1 MPESLIYLRRV
12 GRRRTLNN
20 LPVWFPLLR
29 HSLGIE
35 RLGLVADRK
44 RKLLRSLSVT
54 KPNISIPKPGHRP
67 SDITMEGRERGAKE
81 GGQSGSPLFIL
92 GRFVNAV
99 VISHAADLLD
109 TTSQSHTPLEGRDG
123 RTLRVWAQKK
133 ISQPVNNAIPSF
145 QMGRP
150 PAVNHHCSGIIR
162 DKCVKVRQQT
172 DDATRHVLK
181 LH

>member
-54 KPNISIPKPGHRP
+54 KPNRSIPKPGHRP
-67 SDITMEGRERGAKE
+67 SDITMEGREGGAKE

-109 TTSQSHTPLEGRDG
+109 TTSQSHTHRWKGETDGLSGYGHRKRFPSLLTKQSHHFRCGGR
-123 RTLRVWAQKK
+123 
-133 ISQPVNNAIPSF
+133 QPSLWRNN
-145 QMGRP
+145 QR
-150 PAVNHHCSGIIR
+150 
-162 DKCVKVRQQT
+162 
-172 DDATRHVLK
+172 
-181 LH
+181 

>member
-1 MPESLIYLRRV
+1 MPESLIYLRPRPSV
-12 GRRRTLNN
+12 AALRTCRSGSLPSPPSSVVRRR
-20 LPVWFPLLR
+20 
-29 HSLGIE
+29 
-35 RLGLVADRK
+35 
-44 RKLLRSLSVT
+44 SV
-54 KPNISIPKPGHRP
+54 RP
-67 SDITMEGRERGAKE
+67 SDITMEGAK
-81 GGQSGSPLFIL
+81 GRRRACLAVRPSVRPLFIS